1 MDLNQIAN
9 QLELL
14 RDSGKRV
21 PGFGS
26 KVMVEGDKLALIAN
40 QLKEALPSFVDEA
53 QAIITQKDS
62 ILEQAHLEAER
73 VKQGAE
79 KAATDM
85 SSAATLEHKEMVG
98 ESEVLKEA
106 RTQAE
111 DMRAKAGVEAQSIV
125 QDAQRKAYSITS
137 EAEASSVSQREGA
150 DRYSLEVL
158 SQLEE
163 KLAETLG
170 QVRRGIDSIRSDS
183 DVSVIGR

>member
-62 ILEQAHLEAER
+62 ILEQAHLEGR
-73 VKQGAE
+73 
-79 KAATDM
+79 
-85 SSAATLEHKEMVG
+85 
-98 ESEVLKEA
+98 ESNKVLK
-106 RTQAE
+106 
-111 DMRAKAGVEAQSIV
+111 
-125 QDAQRKAYSITS
+125 
-137 EAEASSVSQREGA
+137 
-150 DRYSLEVL
+150 
-158 SQLEE
+158 
-163 KLAETLG
+163 KL
-170 QVRRGIDSIRSDS
+170 QPI
-183 DVSVIGR
+183 

>member
-1 MDLNQIAN
+1 MDKSQY
-9 QLELL
+9 
-14 RDSGKRV
+14 
-21 PGFGS
+21 
-26 KVMVEGDKLALIAN
+26 
-40 QLKEALPSFVDEA
+40 
-53 QAIITQKDS
+53 
-62 ILEQAHLEAER
+62 
-73 VKQGAE
+73 
-79 KAATDM
+79 
-85 SSAATLEHKEMVG
+85 KEMVG

-125 QDAQRKAYSITS
+125 QDAQRKAYAITS

-183 DVSVIGR
+183 DMSIIGR